1 MKYKLRRYILYYL
14 ARSAAFFARL
24 VPLCV
29 LRPAGGLL
37 GRVVYQV
44 LPRYRRLTLENLKA
58 AFSGE
63 KSDPEIKKIAAK
75 VFENLG
81 KNAAELLNFPKINR
95 GNLEKLVK
103 IKGLEKLDGALAH
116 GNGVILITA
125 HFGNWELLAISMR
138 LKGYKGAAIARRIY
152 FEKYDNF
159 LNRLRGIHD
168 VDVIYRDDSPKK
180 VLRVL
185 KGNGIMGILADQDVD
200 SVDGVFVDFFGMPAY
215 TPSGP
220 VLLAVSSGAK
230 IVPAFI
236 IRRNG
241 SHELVIEDPIELDD
255 TGEKEKD
262 VVTNTQRW
270 SAVVES
276 YIKRYPEQWVWM
288 HRRWKTKKA

>member
-1 MKYKLRRYILYYL
+1 
-14 ARSAAFFARL
+14 
-24 VPLCV
+24 
-29 LRPAGGLL
+29 
-37 GRVVYQV
+37 
-44 LPRYRRLTLENLKA
+44 
-58 AFSGE
+58 
-63 KSDPEIKKIAAK
+63 
-75 VFENLG
+75 
-81 KNAAELLNFPKINR
+81 
-95 GNLEKLVK
+95 
-103 IKGLEKLDGALAH
+103 
-116 GNGVILITA
+116 
-125 HFGNWELLAISMR
+125 MR